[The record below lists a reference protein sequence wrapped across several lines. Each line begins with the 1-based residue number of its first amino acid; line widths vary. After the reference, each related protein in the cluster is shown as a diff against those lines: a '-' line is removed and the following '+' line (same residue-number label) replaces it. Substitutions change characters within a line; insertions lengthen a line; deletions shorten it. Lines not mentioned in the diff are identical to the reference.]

1 MYDYVQ
7 YNFHSSL
14 AEVNADSTNWA
25 AIKIAIERVE
35 GLSLEESEFE
45 TAIGLVKV
53 IGLLN
58 IFASSATKI
67 DSDFLV
73 QYARL
78 SIGISDISPLIT
90 KLVKAKIIRFAKY
103 KSKFILFEGTDVDI
117 EMGLYNASL
126 ECKRVDD
133 YIDRLKQLCT
143 FRLSV
148 ANAHYYR
155 TGTPRYFEYQITDEP
170 ITKVCQGEIDGIIDL
185 IFAKGNDYSGIID
198 KCLSY
203 KSIAVAYC
211 VFKNAQEI
219 IDHIFEIDKLH
230 WVRDFYVKDEN
241 DKVAH
246 KEIESLVEYE
256 KSLLNKSV
264 TDSLF
269 SDNVQWRICW

>member
-1 MYDYVQ
+1 M
-7 YNFHSSL
+7 S
-14 AEVNADSTNWA
+14 EVNADSTNWA

-67 DSDFLV
+67 DSDFLA

-78 SIGISDISPLIT
+78 SISISDISPLIT

-185 IFAKGNDYSGIID
+185 IFAKGNDYNLNILQCANPSKEEEKID
-198 KCLSY
+198 L
-203 KSIAVAYC
+203 AEVHRQLVATE
-211 VFKNAQEI
+211 KKIEAARQKHN
-219 IDHIFEIDKLH
+219 
-230 WVRDFYVKDEN
+230 DFL
-241 DKVAH
+241 
-246 KEIESLVEYE
+246 KELGLELV
-256 KSLLNKSV
+256 
-264 TDSLF
+264 
-269 SDNVQWRICW
+269 